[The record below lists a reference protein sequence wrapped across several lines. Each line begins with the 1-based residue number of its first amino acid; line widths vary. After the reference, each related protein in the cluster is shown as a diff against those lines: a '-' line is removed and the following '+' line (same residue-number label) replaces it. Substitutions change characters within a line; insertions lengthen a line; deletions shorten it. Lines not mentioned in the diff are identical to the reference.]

1 VCLAHAYFSTKKE
14 DVGRFSNHQGRII
27 LDLLSFRVCMRLQHC
42 GWRYPATSWAS
53 FILYQLGAWQL
64 FSLQKGEQMKLTDD
78 SMLDLCSVL
87 NFSSRAE
94 IAKEIREGKTLLVD
108 HTTITGKALIA
119 KLERYRVPYLTIN
132 QIYVVEL
139 NERKKA

>member
-1 VCLAHAYFSTKKE
+1 
-14 DVGRFSNHQGRII
+14 
-27 LDLLSFRVCMRLQHC
+27 
-42 GWRYPATSWAS
+42 
-53 FILYQLGAWQL
+53 
-64 FSLQKGEQMKLTDD
+64 MKLTDD